1 MSKDIKLCL
10 NIIEEL
16 LVEIEH
22 MENIIELFAIGFDNN
37 TTDGNDYEMSSMYIL
52 GKMICQIRE
61 KQILGLS
68 DLLEKMLKKSSSESF
83 T

>member
-10 NIIEEL
+10 NLIEEL

-37 TTDGNDYEMSSMYIL
+37 TTDGNDYEKSSMYIL
-52 GKMICQIRE
+52 EKMICQIRE